1 MWQCQ
6 GDGLCEQY
14 CNLTTGLVETT
25 KIEFSLAIGHL
36 QDGFRLYFPKSNVGK
51 LRTFHPVYFHCY
63 FLHEDYRTM

>member
-36 QDGFRLYFPKSNVGK
+36 QDGFRLYFPK
-51 LRTFHPVYFHCY
+51 
-63 FLHEDYRTM
+63 E